1 MNDVLT
7 DPGREALRQ
16 PGALRPADG
25 ATDGPADHVLVCKQV
40 HDVNHDTKT
49 FAFEPA
55 GPGVLRHDPGQY
67 LAFTF
72 EIDGREFSRCYTLSS
87 PPSRPHLAAITVKR
101 VPGGRVSNWLHDVLA
116 PGAVVR
122 ARGPMG
128 RFSTARHPAPAY
140 LFLSGGS
147 GATPL
152 MSMTRTLYDLASP
165 ADVAF
170 VHSARTPADIPFRQE
185 LALMAATAPA
195 IRVAHV
201 CEDDGRTERWHGH
214 RGRLS
219 LGMLQEIVPDL
230 LEREVFCCGPAG
242 YMRAVRRML
251 HAAGHPEA
259 RYHEESF
266 EAPAP
271 GPGTAS
277 GSVPVPGSASGS
289 VPVPG
294 TALASA
300 LASGSGPVRSAEDS
314 GPAPR
319 FTVELS
325 RSGATIECEAGTP
338 VLEAAARAGITLPSS
353 CGEGLCGTCVTTLHR
368 GSVTMRHQGG
378 LRPRDSAQNKILL
391 CCATPLENLVI
402 DA

>member
-16 PGALRPADG
+16 PTAFRTADG
-25 ATDGPADHVLVCKQV
+25 AAAGAAADHVLVCKQV
-40 HDVNHDTKT
+40 HDVTHDTKT

-55 GPGVLRHDPGQY
+55 GPGLFRHDPGQY

-72 EIDGREFSRCYTLSS
+72 QIDGREFSRCYTLSS

-101 VPGGRVSNWLHDVLA
+101 VPGGQVSNWLHDVLA

-128 RFSTARHPAPAY
+128 RFSTARHPASAY

-147 GATPL
+147 GVTPL

-165 ADVAF
+165 ADVVF
-170 VHSARTPADIPFRQE
+170 VHSARTPGDIPFRQE

-195 IRVAHV
+195 LRVAHV
-201 CEDDGRTERWHGH
+201 CEDAGRTERWHGH

-219 LGMLQEIVPDL
+219 PGMLQELVPDL
-230 LEREVFCCGPAG
+230 LDREVFCCGPAG
-242 YMRAVRRML
+242 YMRAVRRLL
-251 HAAGHPEA
+251 HAAGLPEA

-271 GPGTAS
+271 GPAPG
-277 GSVPVPGSASGS
+277 PVPAPAPAPDPVHSAG
-289 VPVPG
+289 
-294 TALASA
+294 
-300 LASGSGPVRSAEDS
+300 DS
-314 GPAPR
+314 GPAPT

-325 RSGATIECEAGTP
+325 RSGATIECDAGMP

-353 CGEGLCGTCVTTLHR
+353 CGEGLCGTCVTTLHQ
-368 GSVTMRHQGG
+368 GSVTMWHQGG

-391 CCATPLENLVI
+391 CCASPLENLVI

>member
-1 MNDVLT
+1 
-7 DPGREALRQ
+7 
-16 PGALRPADG
+16 
-25 ATDGPADHVLVCKQV
+25 
-40 HDVNHDTKT
+40 
-49 FAFEPA
+49 
-55 GPGVLRHDPGQY
+55 
-67 LAFTF
+67 
-72 EIDGREFSRCYTLSS
+72 
-87 PPSRPHLAAITVKR
+87 
-101 VPGGRVSNWLHDVLA
+101 
-116 PGAVVR
+116 
-122 ARGPMG
+122 MG
-128 RFSTARHPAPAY
+128 RFSTARHPASAY

-147 GATPL
+147 GVTPL

-201 CEDDGRTERWHGH
+201 CEDGGRAERWQGH

-230 LEREVFCCGPAG
+230 LDREVFCCGPAG

-266 EAPAP
+266 EAPGP
-271 GPGTAS
+271 GP
-277 GSVPVPGSASGS
+277 VPAPA
-289 VPVPG
+289 PAPACAP
-294 TALASA
+294 ALASA
-300 LASGSGPVRSAEDS
+300 PDPARSAGDS

-325 RSGATIECEAGTP
+325 RSGTTIECDAGTP

-353 CGEGLCGTCVTTLHR
+353 CGEGLCGTCVTTLHQ
-368 GSVTMRHQGG
+368 GSVSMRHQGG

>member
-1 MNDVLT
+1 MNEVLT
-7 DPGREALRQ
+7 HPGREAL
-16 PGALRPADG
+16 PTAPPLRTADG
-25 ATDGPADHVLVCKQV
+25 ATDPAGDHVLVCKQV
-40 HDVNHDTKT
+40 HDVTHDTKT
-49 FAFEPA
+49 FTFEPA
-55 GPGVLRHDPGQY
+55 HPALFQHDPGQY

-72 EIDGREFSRCYTLSS
+72 EIDGREISRCYTLSS

-101 VPGGRVSNWLHDVLA
+101 VPGGRVSNWLHDVLS
-116 PGAVVR
+116 PGTAVR

-128 RFSTARHPAPAY
+128 RFSTVRHPASAY

-152 MSMTRTLYDLASP
+152 MSMTRTLYDLAAP

-170 VHSARTPADIPFRQE
+170 VHSARTPGDIPFRQE

-195 IRVAHV
+195 ISVTHV
-201 CEDDGRTERWHGH
+201 CEDDEGRTERWHGH

-219 LGMLQEIVPDL
+219 PGMLQEIVPDF

-242 YMRAVRRML
+242 YLRAVRGML
-251 HAAGHPEA
+251 HAAGFPEA

-266 EAPAP
+266 AVPAP
-271 GPGTAS
+271 GPAPAS
-277 GSVPVPGSASGS
+277 APGPVGSVGDA
-289 VPVPG
+289 
-294 TALASA
+294 
-300 LASGSGPVRSAEDS
+300 
-314 GPAPR
+314 GPARR

-325 RSGATIECEAGTP
+325 RSGTTVECDAGTP

-353 CGEGLCGTCVTTLHR
+353 CGEGFCGTCVTTLHQ
-368 GSVTMRHQGG
+368 GSVTMRHRGG
-378 LRPRDSAQNKILL
+378 LRPRDTARNKILL
-391 CCATPLENLVI
+391 CCATPLENLVV

>member
-7 DPGREALRQ
+7 HPGREALR
-16 PGALRPADG
+16 PAALRTADG
-25 ATDGPADHVLVCKQV
+25 ATDRAGDLVLVCKQV
-40 HDVNHDTKT
+40 HDVTPDTKT

-55 GPGVLRHDPGQY
+55 HPGLFQHDPGQY

-72 EIDGREFSRCYTLSS
+72 EIDGREISRCYTLSS

-128 RFSTARHPAPAY
+128 RFSTVRHPASAY

-152 MSMTRTLYDLASP
+152 MSMTRTLYDLAAP

-219 LGMLQEIVPDL
+219 PGMLQEIVPDL

-242 YMRAVRRML
+242 YLRAVRRML
-251 HAAGHPEA
+251 HAAGFPEA

-266 EAPAP
+266 AAPAP
-271 GPGTAS
+271 GPA
-277 GSVPVPGSASGS
+277 PAPA
-289 VPVPG
+289 P
-294 TALASA
+294 ASA
-300 LASGSGPVRSAEDS
+300 PASAPDPARSAGDA
-314 GPAPR
+314 GPARR

-325 RSGATIECEAGTP
+325 RSGATIECDAGTP

-353 CGEGLCGTCVTTLHR
+353 CGEGFCGTCVTTLQQ
-368 GSVTMRHQGG
+368 GSVTMRHRGG
-378 LRPRDSAQNKILL
+378 LRPRDSARNKILL
-391 CCATPLENLVI
+391 CCATPQENLVV